1 MIGLWPTQR
10 HNLCQRGA
18 AFALSPLQ
26 KSTLLYY
33 VYPSLALKFYLQ
45 TRAPTGAGAR
55 SVARRGSVAAP
66 AAVQTVFALGAIT
79 EI

>member
-26 KSTLLYY
+26 TST
-33 VYPSLALKFYLQ
+33 SFAIIDALSAIKLYLQ
-45 TRAPTGAGAR
+45 TRAPTGAGPR
-55 SVARRGSVAAP
+55 SVARRGSGAAP